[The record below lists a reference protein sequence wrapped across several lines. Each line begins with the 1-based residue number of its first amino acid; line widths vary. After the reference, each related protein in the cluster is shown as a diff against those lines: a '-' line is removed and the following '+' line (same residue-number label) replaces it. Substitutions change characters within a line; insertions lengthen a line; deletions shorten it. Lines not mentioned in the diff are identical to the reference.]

1 MHHKTKNKSTV
12 MKKFFISLLMLISV
26 FSYAGTPGSGEK
38 VNARIQAALEKE
50 FKGAQYIVW
59 QSLKDHQLFH
69 AKFIYNNEQVNAFF
83 EEDGSLL
90 AIGRYIATS
99 SLPLAITKSFNSK
112 YAEYELKDAI
122 EYSKSGETSYVVS
135 LENEKTRLVVEAYSN
150 GNSYVFKKEKK
161 NLSAKL

>member
-1 MHHKTKNKSTV
+1 
-12 MKKFFISLLMLISV
+12 MKKLLISLLMLISV

-38 VNARIQAALEKE
+38 VSARIQAALEKE

-83 EEDGSLL
+83 EEDGNLL
-90 AIGRYIATS
+90 AMGRYITPS
-99 SLPLAITKSFNSK
+99 SLPLAITKSISSK
-112 YAEYELKDAI
+112 YSEYQLTDAI
-122 EYSKSGETSYVVS
+122 EYSKSGETSYVIS
-135 LENEKTRLVVEAYSN
+135 LENEKTRLVVEAYTN
-150 GNSYVFKKEKK
+150 GNTYVFKKEKK

>member
-26 FSYAGTPGSGEK
+26 FSYAGVPGSGEK
-38 VNARIQAALEKE
+38 VSARIQAAFEKE

-59 QSLKDHQLFH
+59 QSLNDYQLFH

-83 EEDGSLL
+83 EENGNLL
-90 AIGRYIATS
+90 AIGRYITIS
-99 SLPLAITKSFNSK
+99 SLPLTVTKSISSQYDK
-112 YAEYELKDAI
+112 YEMKDAI
-122 EYSKSGETSYVVS
+122 EYSKSGEPSYVIS
-135 LENEKTRLVVEAYSN
+135 LENDKSRLVVEAYSN
-150 GNSYVFKKEKK
+150 GNIYLFKKEKK